1 MHDLPD
7 NADMLAVVAEFLR
20 RELVPALE
28 GSLAFQTRVA
38 ANVIDMACRQWQQ
51 PAELARQEQRQLEQL
66 TGQSGDLGT
75 LTGVLC
81 QRIAAGEVNLSTPGL
96 KDFLWFVTLNKVAVD
111 QPRYAAYQQAQQRHG
126 DR

>member
-7 NADMLAVVAEFLR
+7 STDMLAVVAEFLR
-20 RELVPALE
+20 RELVPTLE

-38 ANVIDMACRQWQQ
+38 ANVIDMACRQWRQ
-51 PAELARQEQRQLEQL
+51 PAELARQEQQQLERL
-66 TGQSGDLGT
+66 TGERGDVAT
-75 LTGVLC
+75 LTSALC
-81 QRIAAGEVNLSTPGL
+81 QRIAAGEVSLSTPGL

-111 QPRYAAYQQAQQRHG
+111 QPRYAAYQQALQRLG